1 MPQYMLEVPAVH
13 ESMTRPVVRKI
24 TKEVLENFGL
34 VDKNVSMVF
43 NGMNDAVSINNS
55 TIGTSETAIR
65 LDSDSR
71 IEVDFEE
78 ELVNPLE
85 VAILRPE
92 QRFVFLD
99 PDLRVWL
106 KPVYVSTMLT
116 ISFKLVTQDKTT
128 ATMWKRRAE
137 LQSYRGMHQ
146 FLTDIDYHYNIPK
159 GFIKQLWVI
168 HALRERSQAPRN
180 ETFGKWLKRCFVKN
194 FTSISNQAYKNTSFA
209 IAEKQ
214 TRIQG
219 WFTFG
224 HEVSQIERKTDAGA
238 WETEFS
244 VKVYYDRADGI
255 VMTYPLM
262 IHNQLIPPDY
272 REDNPTG
279 RGPVDYLSSRAL
291 SLQDFGLF
299 ERIGVDPGITRYA
312 SAVSLPHFDDWMH
325 VYQLPA
331 HACMTRILL
340 SLIPQ
345 DPNWLFTFDHDSMG
359 DYKVTDPVLAYMKD
373 CKNMLLS
380 PYDSIFHTSVHS
392 WYDLIDYKKLNVD
405 ENLKLTA
412 LVDLDFKNMYH
423 VVVCLLC
430 DLSLLSEAG
439 REILFKHPKVFE
451 EWVKVIWPWVDPSTI
466 PKNPDGTIN
475 GDGIDDI
482 IKDMVDNNL
491 LGRYPGKYHRP
502 LVNTFSV
509 FTYRN
514 N

>member
-1 MPQYMLEVPAVH
+1 MPRYMLEVPAVH
-13 ESMTRPVVRKI
+13 ESITRPIVRKI

-34 VDKNVSMVF
+34 VDKNVAFVF
-43 NGMNDAVSINNS
+43 NGMNDSVSTNNS
-55 TIGTSETAIR
+55 TIGTSESAIR

-99 PDLRVWL
+99 ADLRVWL
-106 KPVYVSTMLT
+106 KPVYVSTELT
-116 ISFKLVTQDKTT
+116 ISFKLITSDKTT

-137 LQSYRGMHQ
+137 LQAYRGMHQ
-146 FLTDIDYHYNIPK
+146 FLTDIDYHYNIPR
-159 GFIKQLWVI
+159 GFVKQLWVI
-168 HALRERSQAPRN
+168 HALRERSHAPLMEN
-180 ETFGKWLKRCFVKN
+180 FGKWLKRCFVKN

-262 IHNQLIPPDY
+262 VHNQLMPPDF
-272 REDNPTG
+272 REDNPQG
-279 RGPVDYLSSRAL
+279 RGPTDYLSSRAL
-291 SLQDFGLF
+291 SIQDMGLF
-299 ERIGVDPGITRYA
+299 ERIGLGDPISRYA
-312 SAVSLPHFDDWMH
+312 SGVAIPYFDDWAH
-325 VYQLPA
+325 VYQLPS

-340 SLIPQ
+340 SLVDT
-345 DPNWLFTFDHDSMG
+345 DPHWLFTFDHETLG
-359 DYKVTDPVLAYMKD
+359 AYRVTDPVLAYMKD
-373 CKNMLLS
+373 CKNMLLT
-380 PYDSIFHTSVHS
+380 PFDSLFHTSVHE
-392 WYDLIDYKKLNVD
+392 WYDLLNYQDFNIDD
-405 ENLKLTA
+405 NLKLTSNK
-412 LVDLDFKNMYH
+412 DLDFKNMYH
-423 VVVCLLC
+423 IVICLLC
-430 DLSLLSEAG
+430 DLSLLSEKG
-439 REILFKHPKVFE
+439 KEILYKHPKVFE
-451 EWVKVIWPWVDPSTI
+451 DWVAVIWPGVDPGSI

-475 GDGIDDI
+475 GDGVDDLM
-482 IKDMVDNNL
+482 KDMVDNNEL
-491 LGRYPGKYHRP
+491 KQYNGNYHRP
-502 LVNTFSV
+502 LVNSFSV
-509 FTYRN
+509 FAYRK
-514 N
+514 